1 LILHRII
8 QIKIRRPTR
17 DVRSLKT
24 RTPVKGFSHIFLRDV
39 VGHQNDQHFPLNTL
53 QTAEEVL
60 SEVFMTGSRVLSKVP
75 VR

>member
-1 LILHRII
+1 
-8 QIKIRRPTR
+8 
-17 DVRSLKT
+17 LKT